1 MYMPKGTA
9 QRTEGKTMKTN
20 FYFIDW
26 QDQGNPRK
34 ITRKAAIE
42 LFGAER
48 FKEVMVEAKETFM
61 EDPGISIEYM
71 VAGGRIKIK
80 FN

>member
-1 MYMPKGTA
+1 MPKGTA
-9 QRTEGKTMKTN
+9 QRTEDKAMKTT

-26 QDQGNPRK
+26 KDQGTPRK
-34 ITRKAAIE
+34 IPRKVAIE

-48 FKEVMVEAKETFM
+48 FEEAMADAKDTFR
-61 EDPGISIEYM
+61 EDPGISIEFM
-71 VAGGRIKIK
+71 VSGGRIHID

>member
-1 MYMPKGTA
+1 
-9 QRTEGKTMKTN
+9 MKTT

-26 QDQGNPRK
+26 QDQGTPRK

-48 FKEVMVEAKETFM
+48 FKEVMADAKETFR
-61 EDPGISIEYM
+61 EDPGISIEFM
-71 VAGGRIKIK
+71 VPGGRIHIS

>member
-1 MYMPKGTA
+1 
-9 QRTEGKTMKTN
+9 MKTT

-42 LFGAER
+42 LFGTER
-48 FKEVMVEAKETFM
+48 FKEVMADAKETFM
-61 EDPGISIEYM
+61 EDPGISIEFM
-71 VAGGRIKIK
+71 VAGGRIHIE

>member
-1 MYMPKGTA
+1 M
-9 QRTEGKTMKTN
+9 RTT
-20 FYFIDW
+20 FYFIAW
-26 QDQGNPRK
+26 KDQGNPRK
-34 ITRKAAIE
+34 ITQKEAKE

-48 FKEVMVEAKETFM
+48 FKEVMEDAKQTYS

-71 VAGGRIKIK
+71 VAGGRIQIE